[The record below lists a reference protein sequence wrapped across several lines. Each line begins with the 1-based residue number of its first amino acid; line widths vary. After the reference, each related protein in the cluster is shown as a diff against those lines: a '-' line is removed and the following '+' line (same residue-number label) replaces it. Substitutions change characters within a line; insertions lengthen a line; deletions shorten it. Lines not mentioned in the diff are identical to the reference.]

1 MKNLLIAI
9 LSILSTVLII
19 FLVFKGVSMGDIS
32 ILSITQIKENS
43 EKLDADIE
51 TLSALK
57 DTTYK
62 NELSNLETSIKN
74 LTVNKNK
81 YLEVA
86 STSSEAEIQ
95 QANQQRVYSMEYLW
109 NKVGSY
115 ATSNGVNLKWDVTQT
130 DTSGKYKLSF
140 SLTGSYIGILNYV
153 YSLENDADLSFKIDN
168 FKIVSGS
175 SEESLNA
182 TFTVTNIGI
191 KQENVTSK

>member
-19 FLVFKGVSMGDIS
+19 FLVFRGVSMGDIS

-153 YSLENDADLSFKIDN
+153 YSLENDSDLSFKIDN